1 MSFLMTE
8 DFYRAEGYPNVAMAN
23 GGTLD
28 GMLAGLGMVIGMSG
42 PDTRIL
48 PGHGP
53 VVGRDAVR
61 AHRDMMLVLRNRVEA
76 RLDAGMSEDEIAA
89 ARLTDDF
96 DADVQNAGTT
106 NERFIRQLVQEL
118 Q

>member
-1 MSFLMTE
+1 
-8 DFYRAEGYPNVAMAN
+8 
-23 GGTLD
+23 
-28 GMLAGLGMVIGMSG
+28 
-42 PDTRIL
+42 
-48 PGHGP
+48 
-53 VVGRDAVR
+53 
-61 AHRDMMLVLRNRVEA
+61 MMLVLRNRVEA

-96 DADVQNAGTT
+96 DADVLNPGTT